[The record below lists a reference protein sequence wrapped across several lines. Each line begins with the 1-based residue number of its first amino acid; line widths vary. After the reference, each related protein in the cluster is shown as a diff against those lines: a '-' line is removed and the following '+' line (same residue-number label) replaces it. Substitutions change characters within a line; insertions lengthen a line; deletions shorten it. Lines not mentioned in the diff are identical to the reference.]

1 MDLTEKPDASTVDS
15 MHSHLSGVWN
25 RTHTERWPLVDTY
38 YNNTFPLWPTGSNRP
53 EWLRPSRGRA
63 IIDHAVDHLL
73 AFEPV
78 LRRFPSSQEEEDKVM
93 ADNIEKIMQSI
104 MNRAA
109 IIENTLTWKQAGK
122 HLLMYGYAIVN
133 DAVSAL
139 DLRSSREAPKKKTN
153 ETDTNFERRLA
164 VFEHKKKTL
173 MPFRTRAPHPQRV
186 LMDPSNKEPRVAINT
201 EMIYSQDLHDITAN
215 RINPKTGKPKRGQPG
230 DVEVWEVQND
240 PFERISRR
248 EQWTADWHILTV
260 NGSLLFVERNDWGF
274 VPYSQAFAGFGQEPT
289 DWKDLDPYWLAVGML
304 DPIIPALKAL
314 AQAQAG
320 KHNSLMQATFPDK
333 FTTGDSAELMEQS
346 SRGEIIEVDS
356 KDAVWTE
363 DIPNYTRWMFM
374 AEDELQK
381 EVEFATFASNIAG
394 IRQPGTITV
403 GQEAIQVQAAAK
415 KFIAPTKQLEH
426 LASSSASHILQL
438 IDVLDLAVEIDGRD
452 IQASDLD
459 KDYAIRV
466 RFEQLDPVFQLQLR
480 ELGLAEHAQGLLSS
494 ESYWRDYARREDG
507 TMENVRVMMDRV
519 RAMPAVQQKLALA
532 AAEEMGVLDLLLEE
546 MTPEEKGQGGQGGS
560 QLVGP
565 DGNPLASSMGRQS
578 PQQAVNQIRGSR
590 NQLRQ
595 PLTGRATK
603 PGQTGANRAR

>member
-1 MDLTEKPDASTVDS
+1 
-15 MHSHLSGVWN
+15 
-25 RTHTERWPLVDTY
+25 
-38 YNNTFPLWPTGSNRP
+38 
-53 EWLRPSRGRA
+53 
-63 IIDHAVDHLL
+63 
-73 AFEPV
+73 
-78 LRRFPSSQEEEDKVM
+78 
-93 ADNIEKIMQSI
+93 
-104 MNRAA
+104 
-109 IIENTLTWKQAGK
+109 
-122 HLLMYGYAIVN
+122 
-133 DAVSAL
+133 
-139 DLRSSREAPKKKTN
+139 
-153 ETDTNFERRLA
+153 
-164 VFEHKKKTL
+164 
-173 MPFRTRAPHPQRV
+173 
-186 LMDPSNKEPRVAINT
+186 
-201 EMIYSQDLHDITAN
+201 
-215 RINPKTGKPKRGQPG
+215 
-230 DVEVWEVQND
+230 
-240 PFERISRR
+240 
-248 EQWTADWHILTV
+248 
-260 NGSLLFVERNDWGF
+260 
-274 VPYSQAFAGFGQEPT
+274 
-289 DWKDLDPYWLAVGML
+289 
-304 DPIIPALKAL
+304 
-314 AQAQAG
+314 
-320 KHNSLMQATFPDK
+320 
-333 FTTGDSAELMEQS
+333 
-346 SRGEIIEVDS
+346 
-356 KDAVWTE
+356 
-363 DIPNYTRWMFM
+363 M

>member
-1 MDLTEKPDASTVDS
+1 MDLTAKPDASDIDS
-15 MHSHLSGVWN
+15 MHSRLSGVWN

-38 YNNTFPLWPTGSNRP
+38 YNGTVQLWPTGSPRP
-53 EWLRPSRGRA
+53 EWLRSSRGRA

-78 LRRFPSSQEEEDKVM
+78 VRRFPTGQEEDDRIL
-93 ADNIEKIMQSI
+93 ADNIEKTMQSI
-104 MNRAA
+104 MNKAA
-109 IIENTLTWKQAGK
+109 LVENTLTWKQAGK
-122 HLLMYGYAIVN
+122 HLLMYGYAITN

-139 DLRSSREAPKKKTN
+139 DLRAARDKPRKKRD
-153 ETDTNFERRLA
+153 ETDLNFERRLA

-173 MPFRTRAPHPQRV
+173 MPFRTRAPHPARV
-186 LMDPSNKEPRVAINT
+186 LMDPSSKEPRVAINT
-201 EMIYSQDLHDITAN
+201 EMIYSQDLHDITFN
-215 RINPKTGKPKRGQPG
+215 RINHNTGKPKRGAPG
-230 DVEVWEVQND
+230 DVSIWEVGSD
-240 PFERISRR
+240 PFELIARR
-248 EQWTADWHILTV
+248 EWWTADYHALAVDST
-260 NGSLLFVERNDWGF
+260 LLFVERNDWRF

-289 DWKDLDPYWLAVGML
+289 NMKDLDPYWLAVGML
-304 DPIIPALKAL
+304 DPILPALRAM

-320 KHNSLMQATFPDK
+320 RHNSLMQATFPDK
-333 FTTGDSAELMEQS
+333 FTTGDSAEIMEQKA
-346 SRGEIIEVDS
+346 RGEGIIEVDS

-374 AEDELQK
+374 AEEALEK
-381 EVEFATFASNIAG
+381 EIEFATFASNIAG

-438 IDVLDLAVEIDGRD
+438 IDILDLSIEIEGRD

-459 KDYAIRV
+459 KDYAVRV
-466 RFEQLDPVFQLQLR
+466 SFEQLDPVFQLQLR

-494 ESYWRDYARREDG
+494 ESYWQDYARREDG
-507 TMENVRVMMDRV
+507 TDEQVRVMKDRV
-519 RAMPAVQQKLALA
+519 RAMPPVQQKLALA
-532 AAEEMGVLDLLLEE
+532 AAEEMGVLDLLEE
-546 MTPEEKGQGGQGGS
+546 DMIEEPGGGS
-560 QLVGP
+560 QSQNSGLVGP
-565 DGNPLASSMGRQS
+565 DGQPLAQSMGRTS

-603 PGQTGANRAR
+603 PRQRGGNAR